1 MARSHE
7 YRSHVWLRVS
17 FTTYLLA
24 VHLNVSDVV
33 LEHRGHV
40 DLWELVLTEDDEQ
53 AGLSTSAVT
62 DDHQL
67 LPDGRHLPNRIERFS

>member
-1 MARSHE
+1 MVNSRFSVE
-7 YRSHVWLRVS
+7 NGL
-17 FTTYLLA
+17 YLFA
-24 VHLNVSDVV
+24 IHFNVSDIV
-33 LEHRGHV
+33 LENSRHV